1 MRVGFW
7 GIGRMGV
14 HMATHIHNAGFDLVV
29 GNRTPERCA
38 PLERLGAHVE
48 ASSPAALARGADVV
62 VTALADC
69 EAAIEVYLGPE
80 GILAGIG
87 EGAVVMDMSTVGPSC
102 WKRIAAAAH
111 EHGATPLDAP
121 VSGSIPA
128 AESASL
134 TVMVGGDREAFE
146 RVRPL
151 LASMSR
157 QQFFLGAEGSAAAM
171 KLAVN
176 NVIGATNLALSEAL
190 VLAER
195 SGIAREDA
203 YEVLLN
209 SAITSPFMQYKQD
222 AFLDPDGA
230 EAFFTTRLLQKDIR
244 LALELGR
251 EVTVPLFGAGAVHEA
266 FNLAIG
272 LGNGDQDV
280 NRMADA
286 LRDVSGDEDRR

>member
-29 GNRTPERCA
+29 GNRTRERCA
-38 PLERLGAHVE
+38 PLEKLGAQVE
-48 ASSPAALARGADVV
+48 ASSPAALARRADVV

-87 EGAVVMDMSTVGPSC
+87 EGAVVMDMSTIGPSC
-102 WKRIAAAAH
+102 WKRIAAAAR
-111 EHGATPLDAP
+111 ECGAVPLDAP
-121 VSGSIPA
+121 VTGSIPA
-128 AESASL
+128 AESATL
-134 TVMVGGDREAFE
+134 VAMVGGDRGAFE
-146 RVRPL
+146 RVQPV

-157 QQFFLGAEGSAAAM
+157 EQFFLGGEGSGAAM
-171 KLAVN
+171 KLAIN
-176 NVIGATNLALSEAL
+176 NIIGATNLALSEAL

-203 YEVLLN
+203 YEVVLN
-209 SAITSPFMQYKQD
+209 SAITSPFTQYKRE

-230 EAFFTTRLLQKDIR
+230 EAFFSTKLLQKDIR

-251 EVTVPLFGAGAVHEA
+251 ELTVPMFGAGAVHEA
-266 FNLAIG
+266 FNLAVG
-272 LGNGDQDV
+272 LGYGDQDV

-286 LRDVSGDEDRR
+286 LRDVSGGEDQR